1 MKVLFE
7 NMTVEVTNEDT
18 QKKIKAIL
26 IHDLIPQTF
35 VEKQPKAAVKVSQK
49 LGKKKK
55 KVRNDVLMA
64 HKPWTPEEN
73 GLLVRMVAQGK
84 EFFEIARHLGR
95 TESSVKVRL
104 YLLNQKNKKV
114 KTAEVTQGHTPVRW
128 NPPVLEPKTSEQ
140 ELSIAE

>member
-35 VEKQPKAAVKVSQK
+35 VEKQPKVVTKVSHK

-55 KVRNDVLMA
+55 KVRNDVVMA
-64 HKPWTPEEN
+64 HKTWTPEEN
-73 GLLVRMVAQGK
+73 DLLVRMVAQGK

-114 KTAEVTQGHTPVRW
+114 RASETTQGHTPTHW
-128 NPPVLEPKTSEQ
+128 TPPVLEPKTSEQ